1 MGEEGGN
8 SVVSRKITAKITE
21 GEYKHLEAARG
32 DKTISSYIREL
43 VVKDM
48 EGAEGNNGKLE
59 GLLTEVSSVV
69 KKLQETQA
77 ENDGVK
83 LIAELRAIKAVVV
96 TIMQSMPTAVKMF
109 NQKYP
114 EELRK

>member
-1 MGEEGGN
+1 MRH
-8 SVVSRKITAKITE
+8 VQAKLKE
-21 GEYKHLEAARG
+21 DEYRHLYAVRG
-32 DKTISSYIREL
+32 DKTISAYIRDL
-43 VVKDM
+43 ILKDM
-48 EGAEGNNGKLE
+48 KKTKDGNGNLE
-59 GLLTEVSSVV
+59 ALLTEVSSVV
-69 KKLQETQA
+69 RKLQETQA

>member
-1 MGEEGGN
+1 MRMVGVRLAED
-8 SVVSRKITAKITE
+8 
-21 GEYKHLEAARG
+21 EYKHLEAARG

-48 EGAEGNNGKLE
+48 KGAEGNNEKLD
-59 GLLTEVSSVV
+59 GLLSEVSSAVR
-69 KKLQETQA
+69 KLQETQA